1 VILNLRVDHKMADI
15 QSMENISKDM
25 DELFWKLQEKYSIGE
40 YIEISTCNRKEYYI
54 KNDYIPEDEELLS
67 HENQSIIIEYGEA
80 AVMHLLR
87 MTSGLES
94 MIVGEDQIL
103 GQVKDA
109 KHKAM
114 KNHHCGRGLDT
125 IFTKAI
131 HVGQVVRNK
140 TNINKGSV
148 SIGSAAIDLAEKH
161 IGSLDDKSVLVIGA
175 GKMGKLVAKALAEKD
190 LNAIF
195 VANRTYYVAVELA
208 EDLGGEAILFNDL
221 EKYLAT
227 ADLVISATSAPH
239 AIITKKRLKG
249 IEMDYENIMMV
260 DIANPRDISEDVS
273 ELGVKLFNIDDLRE
287 IADINTQLRIKE
299 FGEAEN
305 IIADEFILLKESF
318 KIMEV
323 DEMLGNLRASM
334 EEIRQRETKKALV
347 KLADVDGS
355 AKILNNLTNSI
366 VNKIFFDISKMLRML
381 QRMKIRKSLQLRNI
395 CLIQNNYSNIP
406 LTSIFFTLL
415 AFMA

>member
-1 VILNLRVDHKMADI
+1 MILNLRVDHTIADI
-15 QSMENISKDM
+15 QSMEVISKDI

-54 KNDYIPEDEELLS
+54 NNDNISEDEELLS
-67 HENQSIIIEYGEA
+67 HENQSIIIEYGQS

-109 KHKAM
+109 KHKAV
-114 KNHHCGRGLDT
+114 KEHHCGKVLDAV
-125 IFTKAI
+125 FTKAI

-161 IGSLDDKSVLVIGA
+161 IGNLDDKSVLVIGA

-195 VANRTYYVAVELA
+195 VANRTYYVAVDLA
-208 EDLGGEAILFNDL
+208 KDLGGEAILFSDL
-221 EKYLAT
+221 EEYLAT

-239 AIITKKRLKG
+239 HIITKKRLLG
-249 IEMDYENIMMV
+249 IDMDYENLMVV
-260 DIANPRDISEDVS
+260 DIANPRDISDDVC
-273 ELGVKLFNIDDLRE
+273 ELGVKSFNIDDLRE
-287 IADINTQLRIKE
+287 IAEINTNLRKKE

-305 IIADEFILLKESF
+305 IINEEFILLKESF
-318 KIMEV
+318 KLMEV
-323 DEMLGNLRASM
+323 DELLGNLRASM
-334 EEIRQRETKKALV
+334 EDIRQRETQKASV

-355 AKILNNLTNSI
+355 VKILDKLTNSI
-366 VNKIFFDISKMLRML
+366 VNKIFYDISKKVKQAAKEENEEILAACEY
-381 QRMKIRKSLQLRNI
+381 IFD
-395 CLIQNNYSNIP
+395 NN
-406 LTSIFFTLL
+406 
-415 AFMA
+415 

>member
-1 VILNLRVDHKMADI
+1 MILNLRVDHKIADI
-15 QSMENISKDM
+15 QSMENISKDI

-54 KNDYIPEDEELLS
+54 HNEHICEDEELLS
-67 HENQSIIIEYGEA
+67 HENQSIIIEYDQSA
-80 AVMHLLR
+80 IIHLLR
-87 MTSGLES
+87 MASGLES

-103 GQVKDA
+103 GQVKDS
-109 KHKAM
+109 KNKAV
-114 KNHHCGRGLDT
+114 KNHHCGKVLDAV
-125 IFTKAI
+125 FTKAI

-161 IGSLDDKSVLVIGA
+161 MGCLDDKSVLVIGA
-175 GKMGKLVAKALAEKD
+175 GKMGRLVAKALAEKD

-208 EDLGGEAILFNDL
+208 KDLGGEAILFNEL
-221 EKYLAT
+221 EKYLAE

-239 AIITKKRLKG
+239 TIIDKERLLS
-249 IEMDYENIMMV
+249 IDMDHDELMMV
-260 DIANPRDISEDVS
+260 DIANPRDISEDVM
-273 ELGVKLFNIDDLRE
+273 EIGVKLFNIDDLRE
-287 IADINTQLRIKE
+287 IAEINTQLRINE

-305 IIADEFILLKESF
+305 IINEEYILLKESF

-323 DEMLGNLRASM
+323 DSILANLRVSM
-334 EEIRQRETKKALV
+334 EEIRQRETQKASV

-355 AKILNNLTNSI
+355 VKILDNLTNSI
-366 VNKIFFDISKMLRML
+366 VNKIFFDISKKVKDAAKQEDKDILAAVEY
-381 QRMKIRKSLQLRNI
+381 IFD
-395 CLIQNNYSNIP
+395 SN
-406 LTSIFFTLL
+406 
-415 AFMA
+415 

>member
-1 VILNLRVDHKMADI
+1 MILNLRVDHKIADI
-15 QSMENISKDM
+15 QSMENISKDI

-40 YIEISTCNRKEYYI
+40 YVEISTCNRKEYYI
-54 KNDYIPEDEELLS
+54 HNDYILEDEELLS
-67 HENQSIIIEYGEA
+67 HENQSIVIEHGQS

-109 KHKAM
+109 KHKAS
-114 KNHHCGRGLDT
+114 KNHHCGRVLDAV
-125 IFTKAI
+125 FTKAV

-161 IGSLDDKSVLVIGA
+161 MGSLDDKSVLVIGA
-175 GKMGKLVAKALAEKD
+175 GKMGRLVAKALAEKD

-208 EDLGGEAILFNDL
+208 KDLGGEAILFNDL
-221 EKYLAT
+221 ERYLAE

-239 AIITKKRLKG
+239 SIINKERLLG
-249 IEMDYENIMMV
+249 IDMTYDELMMV
-260 DIANPRDISEDVS
+260 DIANPRDISEDVVD
-273 ELGVKLFNIDDLRE
+273 LGVKLFNIDDLRE
-287 IADINTQLRIKE
+287 IADINTKLRIKE

-305 IIADEFILLKESF
+305 IIDDEFILLKESF

-323 DEMLGNLRASM
+323 DDILGSLRASM
-334 EEIRQRETKKALV
+334 EEIRQRETQKAAV
-347 KLADVDGS
+347 KLANVDGS
-355 AKILNNLTNSI
+355 VKILDNLTNSI
-366 VNKIFFDISKMLRML
+366 VNKIFFDISK
-381 QRMKIRKSLQLRNI
+381 KVKKAAKEEDVEII
-395 CLIQNNYSNIP
+395 EAAEY
-406 LTSIFFTLL
+406 IFK
-415 AFMA
+415 

>member
-1 VILNLRVDHKMADI
+1 MILNLRVDHKIADI
-15 QSMENISKDM
+15 QSMENISRDM
-25 DELFWKLQEKYSIGE
+25 DELFWELQEKYSIGE
-40 YIEISTCNRKEYYI
+40 YIEISTCNRKEYFI

-175 GKMGKLVAKALAEKD
+175 GKMGKLVAKALSEKD

-239 AIITKKRLKG
+239 AIITKKRLEG
-249 IEMDYENIMMV
+249 IEMNYDDVMMV
-260 DIANPRDISEDVS
+260 DIANPRDISEDVN

-287 IADINTQLRIKE
+287 IADVNTQLRIKE

-305 IIADEFILLKESF
+305 IIDEEFILLKESF

-366 VNKIFFDISKMLRML
+366 VNKIFFDISKNVKDAAKDENKEIIAAAEYLFNS
-381 QRMKIRKSLQLRNI
+381 K
-395 CLIQNNYSNIP
+395 
-406 LTSIFFTLL
+406 
-415 AFMA
+415 

>member
-1 VILNLRVDHKMADI
+1 MILNLRVDHKIADI

-25 DELFWKLQEKYSIGE
+25 DDLFQELQEKYSIGE
-40 YIEISTCNRKEYYI
+40 YVEISTCNRKEYYI
-54 KNDYIPEDEELLS
+54 NNDFISEDDELLS
-67 HENQSIIIEYGEA
+67 HENQSIIIEYGQS

-109 KHKAM
+109 KHNAA
-114 KNHHCGRGLDT
+114 KNHHCGKSLDA

-131 HVGQVVRNK
+131 HVGQVVRNR

-161 IGSLDDKSVLVIGA
+161 IGTLDDKSVLVIGA
-175 GKMGKLVAKALAEKD
+175 GKMGRLVAKALAEKD
-190 LNAIF
+190 LHAIF
-195 VANRTYYVAVELA
+195 VANRTYYVAVQLA

-221 EKYLAT
+221 EEYLAN

-239 AIITKKRLKG
+239 PIITKERLLG
-249 IEMDYENIMMV
+249 IDMDYEDVMMV
-260 DIANPRDISEDVS
+260 DIANPRDISDDVCD
-273 ELGVKLFNIDDLRE
+273 LGVKSFNIDDLRE
-287 IADINTQLRIKE
+287 IADENTKLRIKE

-305 IIADEFILLKESF
+305 IINDEFILLKESF

-323 DEMLGNLRASM
+323 DELLGNLRASM
-334 EEIRQRETKKALV
+334 EEIRQRETQKASA
-347 KLADVDGS
+347 KLSNVDGS
-355 AKILNNLTNSI
+355 DKILNNLTNSI
-366 VNKIFFDISKMLRML
+366 VNKIFFDISKNVKKAAKAENTDVLEAA
-381 QRMKIRKSLQLRNI
+381 Q
-395 CLIQNNYSNIP
+395 Y
-406 LTSIFFTLL
+406 IFDSD
-415 AFMA
+415 

>member
-1 VILNLRVDHKMADI
+1 MIINLRVDHKIADI
-15 QSMENISKDM
+15 QSMENISKDI
-25 DELFWKLQEKYSIGE
+25 DDLFWKLQEKYSIGE
-40 YIEISTCNRKEYYI
+40 YVEISTCNRKEYYL
-54 KNDYIPEDEELLS
+54 NSDYVTEDDKLLS
-67 HENQSIIIEYGEA
+67 HDNQSIIIEYGPP

-109 KHKAM
+109 KHKAV
-114 KNHHCGRGLDT
+114 KNHHCGRSLDAV
-125 IFTKAI
+125 FTKAI

-161 IGSLDDKSVLVIGA
+161 MGSLDDKSVLVIGA
-175 GKMGKLVAKALAEKD
+175 GKMGRLVAKALAEKD
-190 LNAIF
+190 LHAIF

-208 EDLGGEAILFNDL
+208 QDLGGEAILFHDL

-239 AIITKKRLKG
+239 AIITKERLLG
-249 IEMDYENIMMV
+249 IDRSYDDLMIV

-273 ELGVKLFNIDDLRE
+273 DLGVKLFNIDDLRE
-287 IADINTQLRIKE
+287 IADENTALRIKE
-299 FGEAEN
+299 FSQAEN
-305 IIADEFILLKESF
+305 IIDEEFILLKESF

-323 DEMLGNLRASM
+323 EETLASLRSSM

-355 AKILNNLTNSI
+355 AKILDNLTNSI
-366 VNKIFFDISKMLRML
+366 VNKIFFDISKNVKDAAKDENKEVIAAAEYLFNS
-381 QRMKIRKSLQLRNI
+381 K
-395 CLIQNNYSNIP
+395 
-406 LTSIFFTLL
+406 
-415 AFMA
+415 

>member
-1 VILNLRVDHKMADI
+1 MILNLRVDHKIADI
-15 QSMENISKDM
+15 QSMENIAKEI
-25 DELFWKLQEKYSIGE
+25 DELFVKLQEKYSIGE

-54 KNDYIPEDEELLS
+54 YNEYIEEDDELLS
-67 HENQSIIIEYGEA
+67 HENQSIIIDYGQS

-109 KHKAM
+109 KYKAS
-114 KNHHCGRGLDT
+114 KNHHCGKFLDA

-148 SIGSAAIDLAEKH
+148 SIGSAAIDLAEKY
-161 IGSLDDKSVLVIGA
+161 IGCLDNKSVLVIGA

-190 LNAIF
+190 LKAIF

-208 EDLGGEAILFNDL
+208 EDLDGQAIMFKDL
-221 EKYLAT
+221 DEYLAT
-227 ADLVISATSAPH
+227 ADLVISATGAPH
-239 AIITKKRLKG
+239 QLINKKRLSV
-249 IEMDYENIMMV
+249 IDMDYGDVMMI
-260 DIANPRDISEDVS
+260 DIANPRDISDDVG

-287 IADINTQLRIKE
+287 IADDNTKLRIKE

-305 IIADEFILLKESF
+305 IINEEFILLKESI
-318 KIMEV
+318 KIMEL
-323 DEMLGNLRASM
+323 DEMLGSLRASM
-334 EEIRQRETKKALV
+334 EDIRQRETQKASV
-347 KLADVDGS
+347 KLSDVDGS
-355 AKILNNLTNSI
+355 TKILNNLTNSV
-366 VNKIFFDISKMLRML
+366 VNKIFYDISKNLKKAAKHNKTEIL
-381 QRMKIRKSLQLRNI
+381 DAAE
-395 CLIQNNYSNIP
+395 Y
-406 LTSIFFTLL
+406 IFNFK
-415 AFMA
+415 

>member
-1 VILNLRVDHKMADI
+1 MILNIRVDHKIADI
-15 QSMENISKDM
+15 NSMEAISKDI
-25 DELFWKLQEKYSIGE
+25 DEIFQELQEKYSIGE

-54 KNDYIPEDEELLS
+54 NNDYISTDDELLS
-67 HENQSIIIEYGEA
+67 HENQSIIIEYGES

-109 KHKAM
+109 KYNAD
-114 KNHHCGRGLDT
+114 KNHHCGRALDAV
-125 IFTKAI
+125 FTKAI

-148 SIGSAAIDLAEKH
+148 SIGSAAIDLAENH
-161 IGSLDDKSVLVIGA
+161 LGSLDDKSVLVIGA
-175 GKMGKLVAKALAEKD
+175 GKMGRLVAKALAEKD

-195 VANRTYYVAVELA
+195 VANRTFYVAVELA
-208 EDLGGEAILFNDL
+208 KDLGGEAILFNDL

-239 AIITKKRLKG
+239 PIITKDRLSD
-249 IEMDYENIMMV
+249 IQRDYDNLMMV
-260 DIANPRDISEDVS
+260 DIANPRDILDDVS
-273 ELGVKLFNIDDLRE
+273 EMGVKLFNIDDLRE
-287 IADINTQLRIKE
+287 IADENTRLRIKE

-305 IIADEFILLKESF
+305 IINDEFILLKESF

-323 DEMLGNLRASM
+323 DELLGDLRASM
-334 EEIRQRETKKALV
+334 EEIRQRETQKASV
-347 KLADVDGS
+347 KLSNVDGS
-355 AKILNNLTNSI
+355 AKVLDKLTNSI
-366 VNKIFFDISKMLRML
+366 VNKIFFDISKNVKKAAKEDNRDV
-381 QRMKIRKSLQLRNI
+381 IDAAEYI
-395 CLIQNNYSNIP
+395 FNNK
-406 LTSIFFTLL
+406 
-415 AFMA
+415 

>member
-1 VILNLRVDHKMADI
+1 MILNLRVDHKIADI
-15 QSMENISKDM
+15 QSMENISKDI
-25 DELFWKLQEKYSIGE
+25 DDLFWKLQEKYSVNE
-40 YIEISTCNRKEYYI
+40 YVEISTCNRKEYYI
-54 KNDYIPEDEELLS
+54 KNDYISEDDELLS
-67 HENQSIIIEYGEA
+67 HENQSIIIEYGNS

-109 KHKAM
+109 KHKAI
-114 KNHHCGRGLDT
+114 KDHHCGKSLDT

-161 IGSLDDKSVLVIGA
+161 MGSLDDKSVLVIGA
-175 GKMGKLVAKALAEKD
+175 GKMGRLVAKALAEKD

-208 EDLGGEAILFNDL
+208 QDLGGEAILFNDL

-239 AIITKKRLKG
+239 AIITKERLLG
-249 IEMDYENIMMV
+249 IERYHSSLMMV
-260 DIANPRDISEDVS
+260 DIANPRDISEDVC
-273 ELGVKLFNIDDLRE
+273 EIGVKLFNIDDLRE
-287 IADINTQLRIKE
+287 IADENTNLRIKE
-299 FGEAEN
+299 FGQAES
-305 IIADEFILLKESF
+305 IIDEEFILLKETF

-323 DEMLGNLRASM
+323 EQILASLRASM

-366 VNKIFFDISKMLRML
+366 VNKIFFDISKNVKDAAKDENKEVIAAAEYLFNT
-381 QRMKIRKSLQLRNI
+381 K
-395 CLIQNNYSNIP
+395 
-406 LTSIFFTLL
+406 
-415 AFMA
+415 

>member
-1 VILNLRVDHKMADI
+1 MILNIRVDHKIADI
-15 QSMENISKDM
+15 NSMEAISKDI
-25 DELFWKLQEKYSIGE
+25 DEIFQELQEKYSIGE

-54 KNDYIPEDEELLS
+54 NNDYISTDDELLS
-67 HENQSIIIEYGEA
+67 HENQSIIIEYGES

-109 KHKAM
+109 KYKAD
-114 KNHHCGRGLDT
+114 KNHHCGKALDAV
-125 IFTKAI
+125 FTKAI

-161 IGSLDDKSVLVIGA
+161 LGSLDDKSVLVIGA
-175 GKMGKLVAKALAEKD
+175 GKMGRLVAKALAEKD

-195 VANRTYYVAVELA
+195 VANRTFYVAVELA
-208 EDLGGEAILFNDL
+208 KDLGGEAILFNDL

-239 AIITKKRLKG
+239 PIITKDRLSD
-249 IEMDYENIMMV
+249 IQRDYDNLMMV
-260 DIANPRDISEDVS
+260 DIANPRDILEDVS
-273 ELGVKLFNIDDLRE
+273 EMGVKLFNIDDLRE
-287 IADINTQLRIKE
+287 IADENTRLRIKE

-305 IIADEFILLKESF
+305 IINDEFILLKESF

-323 DEMLGNLRASM
+323 DELLGDLRASM
-334 EEIRQRETKKALV
+334 EEIRQRETQKASV
-347 KLADVDGS
+347 KLSNVDGS
-355 AKILNNLTNSI
+355 AKVLDKLTNSI
-366 VNKIFFDISKMLRML
+366 VNKIFFDISKNVKKAAKEDNRDV
-381 QRMKIRKSLQLRNI
+381 IDAAEYI
-395 CLIQNNYSNIP
+395 FNNK
-406 LTSIFFTLL
+406 
-415 AFMA
+415 

>member
-1 VILNLRVDHKMADI
+1 MILNLRVDHKIADI
-15 QSMENISKDM
+15 QSMENIAGDI
-25 DELFWKLQEKYSIGE
+25 DDLFQELQEKYSIGE

-54 KNDYIPEDEELLS
+54 NNDYISEDDELLS
-67 HENQSIIIEYGEA
+67 HENQSIIIDYGQS
-80 AVMHLLR
+80 AVMHLIR

-109 KHKAM
+109 KHKAS
-114 KNHHCGRGLDT
+114 KNHHCGRSLDA

-148 SIGSAAIDLAEKH
+148 SIGSAAIDLVEKH
-161 IGSLDDKSVLVIGA
+161 MGSLDDKSVLVIGA

-195 VANRTYYVAVELA
+195 VANRTYYVAVQLA
-208 EDLGGEAILFNDL
+208 EDLGGDAILFNEL
-221 EKYLAT
+221 ERYLAT

-239 AIITKKRLKG
+239 PIINKERLLG
-249 IEMDYENIMMV
+249 IDMDYENVMMV
-260 DIANPRDISEDVS
+260 DIANPRDISDDVDD
-273 ELGVKLFNIDDLRE
+273 LGVKLFNIDDLRE
-287 IADINTQLRIKE
+287 IADENTKLRIKE

-305 IIADEFILLKESF
+305 IINDEFILLKESF

-323 DEMLGNLRASM
+323 DDILGNLRASM
-334 EEIRQRETKKALV
+334 EEIRERETQKATV
-347 KLADVDGS
+347 KLSDVDGS
-355 AKILNNLTNSI
+355 AKVLDNLTNSI
-366 VNKIFFDISKMLRML
+366 VNKIFYDISKNL
-381 QRMKIRKSLQLRNI
+381 KKAAKEENKNI
-395 CLIQNNYSNIP
+395 IDAAEY
-406 LTSIFFTLL
+406 IFDLK
-415 AFMA
+415 

>member
-1 VILNLRVDHKMADI
+1 
-15 QSMENISKDM
+15 MENISKDM
-25 DELFWKLQEKYSIGE
+25 DELFLELQEKYSVTE
-40 YIEISTCNRKEYYI
+40 YVEISTCNRKEYYI
-54 KNDYIPEDEELLS
+54 NNDYIDEDDGLLS
-67 HENQSIIIEYGEA
+67 HENQSIIIEYGQS

-109 KHKAM
+109 KHKAV
-114 KNHHCGRGLDT
+114 KNHHCGKSLDAV
-125 IFTKAI
+125 FTKAI

-161 IGSLDDKSVLVIGA
+161 MGSLDDKSVLVIGA

-208 EDLGGEAILFNDL
+208 KDLGGEAILFNEL
-221 EKYLAT
+221 EEYLAT

-239 AIITKKRLKG
+239 AIITKERLLG
-249 IEMDYENIMMV
+249 IDREYDNLMMV
-260 DIANPRDISEDVS
+260 DIANPRDISDDVS
-273 ELGVKLFNIDDLRE
+273 ELGVKSFNIDDLRE
-287 IADINTQLRIKE
+287 IADENTRLRIKE
-299 FGEAEN
+299 FGEAES
-305 IIADEFILLKESF
+305 IIDDEFILLKESF

-323 DEMLGNLRASM
+323 DEILGNLRVSM
-334 EEIRQRETKKALV
+334 EEIRQRETKKASS
-347 KLADVDGS
+347 KLSNVDGS
-355 AKILNNLTNSI
+355 EKILNNLTNSI
-366 VNKIFFDISKMLRML
+366 VNKIFFDISK
-381 QRMKIRKSLQLRNI
+381 KVKTAAKDENKDVIEAAE
-395 CLIQNNYSNIP
+395 Y
-406 LTSIFFTLL
+406 IFN
-415 AFMA
+415 

>member
-1 VILNLRVDHKMADI
+1 MILNLRVDHKIADI

-25 DELFWKLQEKYSIGE
+25 DDLFQELQEKYSIGE
-40 YIEISTCNRKEYYI
+40 YVEISTCNRKEYYI
-54 KNDYIPEDEELLS
+54 NNDFISEDDELLS
-67 HENQSIIIEYGEA
+67 HENQSIIIEYGQS

-109 KHKAM
+109 KHKAA
-114 KNHHCGRGLDT
+114 KNHHCGKSLDA

-161 IGSLDDKSVLVIGA
+161 IGTLDDKSVLVIGA
-175 GKMGKLVAKALAEKD
+175 GKMGRLVAKALAEKD
-190 LNAIF
+190 LHAIF
-195 VANRTYYVAVELA
+195 VANRTYYVAVQLA

-221 EKYLAT
+221 EEYLAN

-239 AIITKKRLKG
+239 PIITKERLLG
-249 IEMDYENIMMV
+249 IDMDYEDVMMV
-260 DIANPRDISEDVS
+260 DIANPRDISDDVC
-273 ELGVKLFNIDDLRE
+273 ELGVKSFNIDDLRE
-287 IADINTQLRIKE
+287 IADENTKLRIKE

-305 IIADEFILLKESF
+305 IINDEFILLKESF

-323 DEMLGNLRASM
+323 DELLGNLRASM
-334 EEIRQRETKKALV
+334 EEIRQRETQKASA
-347 KLADVDGS
+347 KLSNVDGS
-355 AKILNNLTNSI
+355 DKILNNLTNSI
-366 VNKIFFDISKMLRML
+366 VNKIFFDISKNVKKAAKAENTDVLEAA
-381 QRMKIRKSLQLRNI
+381 Q
-395 CLIQNNYSNIP
+395 Y
-406 LTSIFFTLL
+406 IFDFD
-415 AFMA
+415 

>member
-1 VILNLRVDHKMADI
+1 MILNIRVDHKIADI
-15 QSMENISKDM
+15 NSMEAISKDI
-25 DELFWKLQEKYSIGE
+25 DEIFQELQEKYSIGE

-54 KNDYIPEDEELLS
+54 NNDYISTDDELLS
-67 HENQSIIIEYGEA
+67 HENQSIIIEYGES

-109 KHKAM
+109 KYKAD
-114 KNHHCGRGLDT
+114 KNYHCGRALDAV
-125 IFTKAI
+125 FTKAI

-161 IGSLDDKSVLVIGA
+161 LGSLEDKSVLVIGA
-175 GKMGKLVAKALAEKD
+175 GKMGRLVAKALAEKD

-208 EDLGGEAILFNDL
+208 KDLGGEAILFNDL

-239 AIITKKRLKG
+239 PIITKDRLSD
-249 IEMDYENIMMV
+249 IQRDYDNLMMV
-260 DIANPRDISEDVS
+260 DIANPRDILEDVS
-273 ELGVKLFNIDDLRE
+273 EMGVKLFNIDDLRE
-287 IADINTQLRIKE
+287 IADENTRLRIKE

-305 IIADEFILLKESF
+305 IINDEFILLKESF

-323 DEMLGNLRASM
+323 DEILGNLRASM
-334 EEIRQRETKKALV
+334 EEIRQRETQKASV
-347 KLADVDGS
+347 KLSNVDGS
-355 AKILNNLTNSI
+355 AKVLDKLTNSI
-366 VNKIFFDISKMLRML
+366 VNKIFFDISKNVKKAAKEDNRDV
-381 QRMKIRKSLQLRNI
+381 IDAAEYI
-395 CLIQNNYSNIP
+395 FNNK
-406 LTSIFFTLL
+406 
-415 AFMA
+415 

>member
-1 VILNLRVDHKMADI
+1 MILNLRVDHKIADI

-25 DELFWKLQEKYSIGE
+25 DDLFWKLQEKYSISE
-40 YIEISTCNRKEYYI
+40 YIDISTCNRKEYYI
-54 KNDYIPEDEELLS
+54 NNDYISEEDELLS
-67 HENQSIIIEYGEA
+67 HENQSIVIEYGQS

-109 KHKAM
+109 KNKAL
-114 KNHHCGRGLDT
+114 KNHHCGKSLDT

-161 IGSLDDKSVLVIGA
+161 MGSLDDKSVLVIGA
-175 GKMGKLVAKALAEKD
+175 GKMGRLVAKALAEKD
-190 LNAIF
+190 LHAIF

-208 EDLGGEAILFNDL
+208 KDLGGEAILFNEL
-221 EKYLAT
+221 EEYLAT

-239 AIITKKRLKG
+239 AIITKERMLG
-249 IEMDYENIMMV
+249 IERDYESLMMV
-260 DIANPRDISEDVS
+260 DIANPRDISDDVS
-273 ELGVKLFNIDDLRE
+273 DLGIKSFNIDNLRE
-287 IADINTQLRIKE
+287 IADENTNLRIKE

-305 IIADEFILLKESF
+305 IIDDEFNLLKESF

-323 DEMLGNLRASM
+323 EEILAGLRSSM
-334 EEIRQRETKKALV
+334 EEIRQRETKKASA
-347 KLADVDGS
+347 KLSHVDGS
-355 AKILNNLTNSI
+355 AKVLDNLTNSI
-366 VNKIFFDISKMLRML
+366 VNKIFFDISKKVKKAAKEENKDVIVAAEYLFD
-381 QRMKIRKSLQLRNI
+381 
-395 CLIQNNYSNIP
+395 SN
-406 LTSIFFTLL
+406 
-415 AFMA
+415 